1 MVSIMVGAYLSMP
14 LGMAAKLLLRI
25 TLNWDCTV
33 FEAALVAVIRVD
45 ELDAEGAVTTGGD
58 GTMGAGDALGSP
70 VLEKMTVELIGFE
83 GNPAGLATGI
93 PVLEKMTVGSI
104 GFEGNPAGLATSI
117 PVLEKTTVELIGFEG
132 DPAGPA
138 TGIPVL
144 ENIIVELSGFEGGC
158 V

>member
-1 MVSIMVGAYLSMP
+1 MIPLMVGAYLLMP
-14 LGMAAKLLLRI
+14 LGMAARLLLII

-33 FEAALVAVIRVD
+33 FEATLVAVIKFD
-45 ELDAEGAVTTGGD
+45 ELDAEGAVTTGAD

-83 GNPAGLATGI
+83 GDPAGLATGI
-93 PVLEKMTVGSI
+93 PVLEK
-104 GFEGNPAGLATSI
+104 
-117 PVLEKTTVELIGFEG
+117 TTVELTGFES
-132 DPAGPA
+132 DPAGFA

-144 ENIIVELSGFEGGC
+144 EKMTVELTGFEGNPTGLTTGIPVLEKITVELSGFEGDC